1 MVFGI
6 RGGIEMNNKTI
17 EKALSE
23 IVFRYVEE
31 IMEYLNKQNLSKED
45 EMKMFFSV
53 CQTPILT
60 MIDSQDIS
68 KEEKRSILNLVCE
81 VMKKAGEEFK

>member
-1 MVFGI
+1 
-6 RGGIEMNNKTI
+6 MNKV
-17 EKALSE
+17 LSE

-45 EMKMFFSV
+45 EMKLFFSAYQ
-53 CQTPILT
+53 CPILT

-81 VMKKAGEEFK
+81 VMKKAGEDFK